1 MTPVTDAF
9 IANRGRIRATAEALG
24 TSTVAVSSLLFRE
37 IQDLRAEN
45 KALRRRAKEREEE
58 ITVAIRFLGGRP

>member
-24 TSTVAVSSLLFRE
+24 TSTVAVSSLLSRE